1 MGAIAKRFFFFNT
14 GEGGGE
20 HTHEGQGIPPVV
32 APVIDTGN
40 ELVAPVVD
48 HTEKI
53 TRIEERQ
60 AQHQEEMIRQL
71 GELESRLVT
80 ATSGQI
86 AGIEEKIARLES
98 KLAESTPVPDESVE
112 LTLPDVETS
121 PAPPEKIRQG
131 LRHRRKARR
140 GKN

>member
-1 MGAIAKRFFFFNT
+1 M
-14 GEGGGE
+14 EGE
-20 HTHEGQGIPPVV
+20 HEHEHEPTQVITPVVETESKLTAPLIDHEG
-32 APVIDTGN
+32 
-40 ELVAPVVD
+40 
-48 HTEKI
+48 KI

-131 LRHRRKARR
+131 LRHRRKERR
-140 GKN
+140 KGKN